1 MENKCI
7 YGKDIAERLDQRTIE
22 FVEECRSRG
31 RRIPKLVCIAVGNHP
46 ASVAYMKGL
55 QKKCDKVKIELET
68 IVLDESIGD
77 FELIRTI
84 HSYNKM
90 ISIDGILLQ
99 MPLPSHMN
107 REKIVLEI
115 DPSKDVDGLHPLNTG
130 LFYQGQPTFVPCT
143 ALSAMEF
150 IHAVDLSLDGKEV
163 VVVGRSNVIGKP
175 VAQLCLNEHASVTVV
190 HSKSLN
196 IERIC
201 FHADVLIAAAGV
213 PKMIKKNW
221 LKKGAVVIDV
231 GINYDEDGKM
241 CGDVDFDDV
250 IDQVSRISPVPKG
263 VGVVTNSMLMR
274 NLIFAYQRRG

>member
-107 REKIVLEI
+107 RKKIVLEI

-150 IHAVDLSLDGKEV
+150 IHAVDLSLGGKEV

-201 FHADVLIAAAGV
+201 SRADVLIAAAGV

-250 IDQVSRISPVPKG
+250 IDQVSKISPVPKG

>member
-143 ALSAMEF
+143 ALSAMDF

-175 VAQLCLNEHASVTVV
+175 VAQLCLNEHASVTMV

-201 FHADVLIAAAGV
+201 SRADVLIAAAGV

-250 IDQVSRISPVPKG
+250 IDQVSKISPVPKG

>member
-201 FHADVLIAAAGV
+201 SHADVLIAAAGV

-231 GINYDEDGKM
+231 GINYDDGKM

-263 VGVVTNSMLMR
+263 VGAVTNSMLMR

>member
-7 YGKDIAERLDQRTIE
+7 YGKEIAERLDQRTIE
-22 FVEECRSRG
+22 FVEECRNKG
-31 RRIPKLVCIAVGNHP
+31 RRIPKLVCIAIGDHP

-55 QKKCDKVKIELET
+55 RKKCEKVKVELET
-68 IVLDESIGD
+68 VVLDASISD

-84 HSYNKM
+84 HGYNKM

-115 DPSKDVDGLHPLNTG
+115 DPLKDVDGLHPLNTG
-130 LFYQGQPTFVPCT
+130 LFYQGQEAFVPCT

-150 IHAVDLSLDGKEV
+150 IHESGMNLDGKEV
-163 VVVGRSNVIGKP
+163 VVVGRSNVIGRP

-196 IERIC
+196 IEKIC
-201 FHADVLIAAAGV
+201 SHADVVIAAAGV

-231 GINYDEDGKM
+231 GINYDENGKM

-250 IDQVSRISPVPKG
+250 IDQVSKISPVPKG
-263 VGVVTNSMLMR
+263 VGVVTNSMLMQ
-274 NLIFAYQRRG
+274 NLIFAYQRKG

>member
-130 LFYQGQPTFVPCT
+130 LFYQRQPTFVPCT

-201 FHADVLIAAAGV
+201 SHADVLIAAAGV

>member
-7 YGKDIAERLDQRTIE
+7 YGKDIAERLDQRTNE

-46 ASVAYMKGL
+46 ASAAYMKGL

-201 FHADVLIAAAGV
+201 SHADVLIAAAGV